1 MGCPICSGSLLS
13 DNFSVIEKLGRRVI
27 IQGNVHAIMNPDK
40 FNVSPFSD
48 FLTVSIYPHKGR
60 VKYLK
65 FRTQDELE
73 RCGFSPNMKI
83 RCEGCLHTIDDKEIV
98 FDVTK
103 LEFL

>member
-1 MGCPICSGSLLS
+1 M
-13 DNFSVIEKLGRRVI
+13 D
-27 IQGNVHAIMNPDK
+27 PDK
-40 FNVSPFSD
+40 FKVSPFSD
-48 FLTVSIYPHKGR
+48 FLTVSIYPRKGKGKG

-103 LEFL
+103 VEFL